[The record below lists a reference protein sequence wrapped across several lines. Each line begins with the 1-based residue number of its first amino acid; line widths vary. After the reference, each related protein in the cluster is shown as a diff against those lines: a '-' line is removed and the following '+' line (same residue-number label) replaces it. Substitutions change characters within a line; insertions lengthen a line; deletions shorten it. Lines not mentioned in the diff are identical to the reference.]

1 MGTKLWGP
9 DTWYVIHIIADSS
22 PDSFTREQ
30 TSQYERFYRSLA
42 YVLPCPICSVHYMD
56 FMKNNPPVFHSR
68 MEALRWTVKAH
79 NHTNLIT
86 GAKVLTESEGLDA
99 IQAEIAARNSG
110 SVRGRRPY
118 PSEFLQDTLIVG
130 GVGMLIGIVLT
141 YIFLSRKLD

>member
-22 PDSFTREQ
+22 PDIFTREQ
-30 TSQYERFYRSLA
+30 TAQYERFYRSLS

-68 MEALRWTVKAH
+68 MEALRWTVRAH
-79 NHTNLIT
+79 NHTNGIT
-86 GAKVLTESEGLDA
+86 GAKILTEAEGLAA

-118 PSEFLQDTLIVG
+118 TSEFIQDTVMVG
-130 GVGMLIGIVLT
+130 GVGVIIGVFLA

>member
-68 MEALRWTVKAH
+68 MEALRWTVHAH
-79 NHTNLIT
+79 NHANKVT
-86 GAKVLTESEGLDA
+86 GAKILSDQEGLDA
-99 IQAEIAARNSG
+99 IQAEISARNSG

-118 PSEFLQDTLIVG
+118 PIEYLQDTVIFG
-130 GVGMLIGIVLT
+130 GVGVVIGIFLA

>member
-22 PDSFTREQ
+22 PDTFTREQ
-30 TSQYERFYRSLA
+30 TAQYERFYRSLA

-56 FMKNNPPVFHSR
+56 FMKNDPPIFHSR
-68 MEALRWTVKAH
+68 MEALRWTVRAH
-79 NHTNLIT
+79 NSANVVT
-86 GAKVLTESEGLDA
+86 GARVFTDDEGLAA

-118 PSEFLQDTLIVG
+118 PIEFLQDTVIVG
-130 GVGMLIGIVLT
+130 GAGMAIGIFLA
-141 YIFLSRKLD
+141 YIFLSRN